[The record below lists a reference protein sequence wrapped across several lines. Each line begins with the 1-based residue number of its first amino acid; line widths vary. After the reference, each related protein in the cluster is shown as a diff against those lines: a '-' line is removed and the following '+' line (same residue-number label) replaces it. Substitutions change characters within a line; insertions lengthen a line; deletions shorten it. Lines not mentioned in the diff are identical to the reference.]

1 MTLPLTGV
9 KIVDLSTLLPGPAA
23 SLILAEAGA
32 EVVKVERPGGD
43 DMRRLGPGK
52 PGRDSAYFTL
62 LNRGK
67 GSVELDLKSDAGRSG
82 LRELLEDAD
91 VLIEQFRPGVMA
103 RLGFGFDDVK
113 ESHPGLIYCSITGY
127 GQTGPDAQLAGHDI
141 NYLAR
146 TGLSSM
152 VGGAAEEPA
161 YPPTP
166 IADLAAGTY
175 PAVMNILLALLQR
188 SITGSGSHLDIAMA
202 DNLFPLAYWGLG
214 IVEETGGDPRPH
226 GELMNGGSPRSRYY
240 RTADGRFLS
249 VCALEDRF
257 WGTLCDIAGLGGEE
271 RDDANDPEGVAARLA
286 MRFEAKTANE
296 WEREFEGVDVCCEVV
311 RTLTEALEDPHF
323 QSRGLFDRQV
333 AGSAGTMTALPVPV
347 ADSLRRDE
355 IMLRAPGLRDGEA
368 VEH

>member
-1 MTLPLTGV
+1 LSLPLAGV
-9 KIVDLSTLLPGPAA
+9 KVVDLSTLLPGPAA

-32 EVVKVERPGGD
+32 EVIKVERPGGD

-52 PGRDSAYFTL
+52 PDRDSAYFTL

-67 GSVELDLKSDAGRSG
+67 DSIELDLKSDAGRNG
-82 LRELLEDAD
+82 LQELLGEAD

-103 RLGFGFDDVK
+103 RLGFGFDDLK
-113 ESHPGLIYCSITGY
+113 DPHPGLIYCSITGY

-161 YPPTP
+161 FPPTP
-166 IADLAAGTY
+166 IADLAAGAY